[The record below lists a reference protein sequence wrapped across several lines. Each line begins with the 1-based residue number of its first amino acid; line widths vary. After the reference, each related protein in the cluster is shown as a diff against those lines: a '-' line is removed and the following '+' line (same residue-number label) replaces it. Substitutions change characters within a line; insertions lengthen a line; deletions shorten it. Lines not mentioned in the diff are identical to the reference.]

1 MTEQKAYQ
9 VADWNGESGEYWAAN
24 QARLDALVAPPTA
37 DALASAELAVRSA
50 AQQVFNISLIRHCG
64 SAHP

>member
-24 QARLDALVAPPTA
+24 QARLDAMF
-37 DALASAELAVRSA
+37 AVW
-50 AQQVFNISLIRHCG
+50 VGPDFGLDE
-64 SAHP
+64 